1 MPPAIIADTVD
12 YGMLKGGSDDSA
24 LYLALYAFVQKMALA
39 IGVGLALTL
48 AGNLGFDPQA
58 PVTPQGVEALR
69 LVTLI
74 LPGIIALAG
83 CLLIWNYPITQKR
96 HAIIRK
102 WLARRAGGHQ

>member
-1 MPPAIIADTVD
+1 MADTVE
-12 YGMLKGGSDDSA
+12 YGMFKGGSDDAA

-39 IGVGLALTL
+39 MGVGLALAL
-48 AGNLGFDPQA
+48 AGNLGFNPQA
-58 PVTPQGVEALR
+58 AITPQGIWALK

-96 HAIIRK
+96 HAVIRK
-102 WLARRAGGHQ
+102 WLARRAGGQHQ

>member
-1 MPPAIIADTVD
+1 
-12 YGMLKGGSDDSA
+12 
-24 LYLALYAFVQKMALA
+24 
-39 IGVGLALTL
+39 
-48 AGNLGFDPQA
+48 
-58 PVTPQGVEALR
+58 VTPQGVEALR

>member
-1 MPPAIIADTVD
+1 MTLHSILHF
-12 YGMLKGGSDDSA
+12 MLSCRKWA
-24 LYLALYAFVQKMALA
+24 LK
-39 IGVGLALTL
+39 
-48 AGNLGFDPQA
+48 
-58 PVTPQGVEALR
+58 

-102 WLARRAGGHQ
+102 WLARRAGGQHQ